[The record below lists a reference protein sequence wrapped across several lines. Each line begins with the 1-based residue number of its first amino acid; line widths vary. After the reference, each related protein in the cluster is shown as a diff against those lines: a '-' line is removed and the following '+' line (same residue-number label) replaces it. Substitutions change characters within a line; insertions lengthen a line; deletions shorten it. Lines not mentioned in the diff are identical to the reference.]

1 MEGNRAHVDSLITC
15 LTQAGFNVY
24 PFTAGGQPRADM
36 IRTLHPDA
44 VVYLPMGRLGN
55 DSLINWLHQENI
67 PLFMPFP
74 LIQPHEEWLDPDTP
88 VSGGTLTARVV
99 VPEIDGGM
107 LPLCIATQNET
118 NKDTICTPLKMNG

>member
-1 MEGNRAHVDSLITC
+1 
-15 LTQAGFNVY
+15 
-24 PFTAGGQPRADM
+24 M

-107 LPLCIATQNET
+107 LPPLHRHPKNEKQT
-118 NKDTICTPLKMNG
+118 RILSVHR

>member
-1 MEGNRAHVDSLITC
+1 MFYHREYGCYFSTPQEVTAYLKEKNLYHEDGRNLALISGRNFPMEGNRAHVDSLITR

-74 LIQPHEEWLDPDTP
+74 LIQIGRASCRE
-88 VSGGTLTARVV
+88 RV
-99 VPEIDGGM
+99 
-107 LPLCIATQNET
+107 
-118 NKDTICTPLKMNG
+118 